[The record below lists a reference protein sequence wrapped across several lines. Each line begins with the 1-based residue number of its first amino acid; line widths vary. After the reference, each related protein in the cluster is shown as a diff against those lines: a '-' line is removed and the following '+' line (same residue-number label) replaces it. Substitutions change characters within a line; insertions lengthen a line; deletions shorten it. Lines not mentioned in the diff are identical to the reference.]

1 MFNFGDNLRNIRKT
15 KGYTQKQV
23 AAMINVT
30 ERNYQRYELNEQKP
44 GFDVLVSLSRCFN
57 MSIDYIVGISDVP
70 SLKNNQYDNKFSKKE
85 YDFFN
90 RYKNLPDD
98 YKKIMLDKLVELE
111 EHEIVRQLLK
121 EREKAGIMIAK
132 DGKAMI
138 PPKLTE
144 KEEKLLFKQFQEFL
158 NRNK

>member
-1 MFNFGDNLRNIRKT
+1 MSFSIKLKELRKLKGVSQKDVALFLNIGERAYQNYEYGNREPSIKT
-15 KGYTQKQV
+15 
-23 AAMINVT
+23 
-30 ERNYQRYELNEQKP
+30 
-44 GFDVLVSLSRCFN
+44 LVSLAKYFKVTL
-57 MSIDYIVGISDVP
+57 DYLLGDSDEKTEGND
-70 SLKNNQYDNKFSKKE
+70 SSAFSKKE
-85 YDFFN
+85 HDFFN

-132 DGKAMI
+132 GGKAMI
-138 PPKLTE
+138 PPELTE
-144 KEEKLLFKQFQEFL
+144 KEEKLLFKQFKEFL